1 MAWALIV
8 FPLYTTRTGILIEG
22 IRLFQIVSGDVTGE
36 NATDRMEPVSLE
48 VQRVTALSVDAAGE
62 HPKKTYPWAW
72 EQPWSLRNRRE
83 VGFLLPRQY

>member
-22 IRLFQIVSGDVTGE
+22 IHLFRIVSGDVTGE

-62 HPKKTYPWAW
+62 HPKKTCPWAW
-72 EQPWSLRNRRE
+72 EQPWSLQNQRE